1 MFQILIPLG
10 AFLSSGVG
18 YLAARVLMALGIG
31 TLTYGSVLILLNQIF
46 VQAQGYYNNVP
57 VFTLQILNLAGFGDA
72 MGIVMG
78 AVLARAA
85 FVFLPK
91 LGVIPK

>member
-31 TLTYGSVLILLNQIF
+31 TLTYGSVLILLNQLF
-46 VQAQGYYNNVP
+46 VQAQGFYNNIP
-57 VFTLQILNLAGFGDA
+57 SIALQLLNLAGFGDA
-72 MGIVMG
+72 LGILMG

-85 FVFLPK
+85 FIFLPK
-91 LGVIPK
+91 FGVIPK